1 MRHVLLR
8 PAAVGLLVMLTASCA
23 VADGSYGYGYG
34 SYGRYYPP
42 YAYGYGS
49 YGRYYPPYAYGYG
62 PRWGSPYAFGP
73 LYGGYRHHYHS
84 HHFHPGPPRSP
95 GPGFPGSLGF
105 RPNR

>member
-8 PAAVGLLVMLTASCA
+8 PAAFGLLVMLTASCA
-23 VADGSYGYGYG
+23 VTDGSYG
-34 SYGRYYPP
+34 
-42 YAYGYGS
+42 YGYGS

-73 LYGGYRHHYHS
+73 FYGGYHHHYHS

-95 GPGFPGSLGF
+95 SPGFPGSLGF